1 MALGFDY
8 TLSPDEQSSW
18 KSFEDFAKKVSDKGI
33 NVPLKLG
40 GGSGGNNPG
49 GQPKLALEKQI
60 KEIQNQIHKALD
72 RLVL

>member
-33 NVPLKLG
+33 NVPLTFG
-40 GGSGGNNPG
+40 GGSGGIAQVVN
-49 GQPKLALEKQI
+49 LSWL
-60 KEIQNQIHKALD
+60 
-72 RLVL
+72 